1 MGDYSAVELINL
13 IQMEY
18 CPERMLKQRDGSCVT
33 LIRRKS
39 DSSRWIFREYEGD
52 GSVYRK
58 LQQVR
63 CPHLPAIEQVEE
75 SGGLVQVLETYVQGD
90 SLQFLLQG
98 DTLSEREAET
108 VALQLCE
115 ALEVL
120 HGFGAV
126 HRDIKPENVLLAGD
140 RAILIDFDASRIEKP
155 DQSGDTRVMG
165 TIGYAAPEQYGL
177 SQTDARTDL
186 YAMGVLMNVM
196 LTGQHPSQTLASGR
210 LRPII
215 LKCISVNADR
225 RYPSAEALAKAI
237 RNSRSRTWRWIMGL
251 LTAIAVICSIMWVSR
266 SKPSPLPDPPVPYV
280 EPQSPAEIPEP
291 EIKQPPAAEPE
302 VLLPAEPEPDPR
314 QQELEQTITQ
324 HRDLPEKYQ
333 THFFYDLDGDGI
345 EEPYIFAPYILTFA
359 DKFIEWDN
367 VWFRPAENGYP
378 RTAAPGV
385 WRQLPDGGFE
395 PVEAFAALLEAPKT
409 LLYCVE
415 QNGEDLPEVY
425 PEEPLE
431 GIWQGGASLHLS
443 PEAAGLWLFRFTARL
458 GDLELE
464 GSMVSEVEIAEE
476 PE

>member
-1 MGDYSAVELINL
+1 MGDYSAVEL
-13 IQMEY
+13 
-18 CPERMLKQRDGSCVT
+18 KRDGSCVT
-33 LIRRKS
+33 LVRRRS
-39 DSSRWIFREYEGD
+39 DFSRWIFREYEGD

-58 LQQVR
+58 LRQIS
-63 CPHLPAIEQVEE
+63 CPHLPAIEEVEE
-75 SGGLVQVLETYVQGD
+75 ADGIVYVLETYVQGD

-98 DTLSEREAET
+98 DTLSERETET
-108 VALQLCE
+108 IALQLCK

-120 HGFGAV
+120 HGFDAV

-140 RAILIDFDASRIEKP
+140 RAVLIDFDASRIEKA

-186 YAMGVLMNVM
+186 YAIGVLMNVM

-225 RYPSAEALAKAI
+225 RYPSAKALAKAI
-237 RNSRSRTWRWIMGL
+237 RNSRGRLWRGIVGLIAALTVLCSVIWSSRPK
-251 LTAIAVICSIMWVSR
+251 TAPIQ
-266 SKPSPLPDPPVPYV
+266 DPPVQYE
-280 EPQSPAEIPEP
+280 EPQIPAEVPQTEM
-291 EIKQPPAAEPE
+291 ELPPAPEPE

-314 QQELEQTITQ
+314 QQELELTITQ
-324 HRDLPEKYQ
+324 HRNLPEKYQ
-333 THFFYDLDGDGI
+333 THFSYDLDGDGI
-345 EEPYIFAPYILTFA
+345 EEPYIFAPYILTFP
-359 DKFIEWDN
+359 DRFIEWDN
-367 VWFRPAENGYP
+367 VWFRPEENGFP

-385 WRQLPDGGFE
+385 WRELPDGGYE
-395 PVEAFAALLEAPKT
+395 PVETFAALLEEPKT

-415 QNGEDLPEVY
+415 QNGEHLPEVY

-431 GIWQGGASLHLS
+431 GIWQGAASLQLS
-443 PEAAGLWLFRFTARL
+443 PEAAGLWLFHFTARF

-464 GSMVSEVEIAEE
+464 ASMVSEVEVMEEAE
-476 PE
+476 